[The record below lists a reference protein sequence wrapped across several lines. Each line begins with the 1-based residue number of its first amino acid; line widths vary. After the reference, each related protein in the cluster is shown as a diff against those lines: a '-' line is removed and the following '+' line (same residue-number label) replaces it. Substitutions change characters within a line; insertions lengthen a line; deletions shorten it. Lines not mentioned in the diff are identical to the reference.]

1 MQLFELIKNQ
11 VHVKP
16 YTLLIKE
23 FKDIWDKDTSNTK
36 ASALME
42 LAYVY
47 FTADYKSVYLA
58 YNPEE
63 RDSVIKEDI
72 FGKKVNYTPDSVVLA
87 GISKYNDL
95 QQTHTM
101 RLVKSTRNALEEL
114 VNYFNGIDFNAKDN
128 RGQVIYKVTDVTKA
142 MGDTARI
149 VDSLEKLEIKIKQ
162 ELQEAVKA
170 RGGEASSLYEDHTF
184 D

>member
-16 YTLLIKE
+16 HTLLIKE
-23 FKDIWDKDTSNTK
+23 FKDIWDRDTNKNK
-36 ASALME
+36 ASSLME
-42 LAYVY
+42 LAYIY

-63 RDSVIKEDI
+63 RDSVIKEDV
-72 FGKKVNYTPDSVVLA
+72 FGKKVNYIPDSLVLA
-87 GISKYNDL
+87 GINKYTEL

-114 VNYFNGIDFNAKDN
+114 VNYFNGIDFDQRDN

-149 VDSLEKLEIKIKQ
+149 VESLEKLEIKIKQ
-162 ELQEAVKA
+162 ELQEAIKA
-170 RGGEASSLYEDHTF
+170 RGGEASSLYEDSDF
-184 D
+184 